1 MGMGVRIPLLPQNLL
16 KMSRTFRRTSSYRLK
31 KGEKYSKKLRDG
43 SYTKAVYSCENNGTC
58 PYCMGN
64 RLYKNK
70 KYPSLKE
77 ELILNNGK

>member
-43 SYTKAVYSCENNGTC
+43 SYTKAVHSCENNGTC
-58 PYCMGN
+58 PYTVWEID
-64 RLYKNK
+64 YIKIKNTH
-70 KYPSLKE
+70 P
-77 ELILNNGK
+77 